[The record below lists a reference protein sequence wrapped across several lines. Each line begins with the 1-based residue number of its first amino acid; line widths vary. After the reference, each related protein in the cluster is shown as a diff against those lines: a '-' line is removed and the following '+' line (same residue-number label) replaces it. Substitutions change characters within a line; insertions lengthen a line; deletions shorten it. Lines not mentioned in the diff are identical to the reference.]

1 MSICVTTIP
10 LDPRSIYPVLDPR
23 RTAGPGPY
31 NYGYVFA
38 WDSVLVTVVRNS
50 ALASCQMTVD
60 FSSTLSEGK
69 EIQAWNLFN
78 NNFVDRIGSDSLGL
92 RPSMVIQKAG
102 SPGQACGAGAD
113 TVILCRYF
121 AWPRGR
127 TALYTFS
134 PQDFWDFW
142 GGCTVTFDW
151 ISDTQGSNF
160 WGDQTPQ
167 PAYPLVQDADF
178 TLMRNATDTGVLVIV
193 GGAGFPADST
203 YLMNMGLNGPAIP
216 FSASLPSLPADG
228 TLVREMNQNKIFIV
242 FGGAKFSV
250 PTRISFTFKGKQFFL
265 PALNFL
271 GHSPKDVRII
281 PSGGTAQL
289 LTIPMD
295 GTLLREQ
302 QDPRVFLVD
311 QGQLRWVTSPAVMDA
326 RCLSWRHVRIVPE
339 NTLAALPQGPDLF

>member
-1 MSICVTTIP
+1 MSVCVTTIP

-23 RTAGPGPY
+23 RTAGPGPF

-38 WDSVLVTVVRNS
+38 WDAVLVTVVRNS

-60 FSSTLSEGK
+60 FSSTLSESK

-92 RPSMVIQKAG
+92 LSSMVIQKAG
-102 SPGQACGAGAD
+102 SPGQPCGAGAD

-142 GGCTVTFDW
+142 GGCTVTFEW

-167 PAYPLVQDADF
+167 PVYPLVQQADF
-178 TLMRNATDTGVLVIV
+178 TLMRNATDTGEVVIV

-203 YLMNMGLNGPAIP
+203 YLMNMGLSGPAIP

-228 TLVREMNQNKIFIV
+228 TLVREMNQSEVFIV

-250 PTRISFTFKGKQFFL
+250 PSLISVNFKGRQFRF

-311 QGQLRWVTSPAVMDA
+311 QGQLRWVTSPSVMDA
-326 RCLSWRHVRIVPE
+326 RCLPWRHVRIVSD
-339 NTLAALPQGPDLF
+339 NTLAALPHGPDLF